1 MNEIHLNILYE
12 DDNII
17 AVNKPEGISSIR
29 ENDKSAVTVHSILQ
43 KEYDEKLFIVH
54 RLDKDVSGVLLFAK
68 NSSAH
73 KFLNKQFENHLIQ
86 KKYIA
91 LVHGIIREDSGLIN
105 KKIRQF
111 GSGRMGVDEIKG
123 KKSTTKF
130 DVLERFN
137 SFTLLK
143 LTPETGR
150 RHQLRV
156 HLYSIGHPIV
166 GDLHYGEKSLQKNFS
181 RLMLH
186 AEEIE
191 FFIDNENKIKVKS
204 PLPESFLNVISEIR
218 NYFVNENYNNE
229 S

>member
-1 MNEIHLNILYE
+1 MRLKILYE
-12 DDNII
+12 DDKII
-17 AVNKPEGISSIR
+17 AVDKPEGISSIK
-29 ENDKSAVTVHSILQ
+29 ENDKSAETVHSILQ
-43 KEYDEKLFIVH
+43 KEYNGKLFIVH
-54 RLDKDVSGVLLFAK
+54 RLDKDVSGVMLFAK
-68 NSSAH
+68 NSLMH
-73 KFLNKQFENHLIQ
+73 KFLNKQFENHLIE

-91 LVHGIIREDSGLIN
+91 LVHGILSENTGLIN

-111 GSGRMGVDEIKG
+111 GSGRMGVDEVKG
-123 KKSTTKF
+123 KKSRTKY

-191 FFIDNENKIKVKS
+191 FFIEDEKKMKIKS
-204 PLPESFLNVISEIR
+204 PLPESFLNVINEIGKL
-218 NYFVNENYNNE
+218 
-229 S
+229 

>member
-1 MNEIHLNILYE
+1 MKLKILYE

-17 AVNKPEGISSIR
+17 AVDKPEGISSIK
-29 ENDKSAVTVHSILQ
+29 ENNKSAETVHSILQ
-43 KEYDEKLFIVH
+43 KEFDEKLFIVH
-54 RLDKDVSGVLLFAK
+54 RLDKDVSGVMLFAK
-68 NSSAH
+68 NSSTH
-73 KFLNKQFENHLIQ
+73 KFLNKQFENHLIE

-91 LVHGIIREDSGLIN
+91 LVHGIISENTGLID

-123 KKSTTKF
+123 KESRTKF

-143 LTPETGR
+143 LIPETGR

-191 FFIDNENKIKVKS
+191 FFIEDEKKMKIKS
-204 PLPESFLNVISEIR
+204 PLPESFLNIL
-218 NYFVNENYNNE
+218 NEVRKI
-229 S
+229 

>member
-1 MNEIHLNILYE
+1 MKLKILYE

-17 AVNKPEGISSIR
+17 AVDKPEGISSIK
-29 ENDKSAVTVHSILQ
+29 ENNKSAETVHSILQ
-43 KEYDEKLFIVH
+43 KEFDEKLFIVH
-54 RLDKDVSGVLLFAK
+54 RLDKDVSGVMLFAK
-68 NSSAH
+68 NSSTH
-73 KFLNKQFENHLIQ
+73 KFLNKQFENHLIE

-91 LVHGIIREDSGLIN
+91 LVHGIISENTGLIN

-123 KKSTTKF
+123 KESRTKF

-143 LTPETGR
+143 LIPETGR

-191 FFIDNENKIKVKS
+191 FFIEDEKKMKIKS
-204 PLPESFLNVISEIR
+204 PLPESFLNTL
-218 NYFVNENYNNE
+218 NEVRKI
-229 S
+229 

>member
-1 MNEIHLNILYE
+1 MKLKILYE

-17 AVNKPEGISSIR
+17 AVDKPEGISSIK
-29 ENDKSAVTVHSILQ
+29 ENNKSAETVHSILQ
-43 KEYDEKLFIVH
+43 KEFDEKLFIVH
-54 RLDKDVSGVLLFAK
+54 RLDKDVSGVMLFAK
-68 NSSAH
+68 NSSTH
-73 KFLNKQFENHLIQ
+73 KFLNKQFENHLIE

-91 LVHGIIREDSGLIN
+91 LVHGIISENTGLIN

-123 KKSTTKF
+123 KESRTKF

-143 LTPETGR
+143 LIPETGR

-191 FFIDNENKIKVKS
+191 FFIEDEKKMKIKS
-204 PLPESFLNVISEIR
+204 PLPESFLNIL
-218 NYFVNENYNNE
+218 NEVRKI
-229 S
+229 

>member
-1 MNEIHLNILYE
+1 MKLKILYE

-17 AVNKPEGISSIR
+17 AVDKPEGISSIK
-29 ENDKSAVTVHSILQ
+29 ENNKSAETVHSILQ
-43 KEYDEKLFIVH
+43 KEFDEKLFIVH
-54 RLDKDVSGVLLFAK
+54 RLDKDVSGVMLFAK
-68 NSSAH
+68 NSSTH
-73 KFLNKQFENHLIQ
+73 KFLNKQFENHLIE

-91 LVHGIIREDSGLIN
+91 LVHGIISENTGLIN

-123 KKSTTKF
+123 KESRTKF

-143 LTPETGR
+143 LIPETGR

-191 FFIDNENKIKVKS
+191 FFIEDEKKMKIKS
-204 PLPESFLNVISEIR
+204 PLPESFLNILNEIR
-218 NYFVNENYNNE
+218 KI
-229 S
+229 

>member
-1 MNEIHLNILYE
+1 MQLKILYE

-17 AVNKPEGISSIR
+17 AVDKPEGISSIK
-29 ENDKSAVTVHSILQ
+29 ENDKSAETVHSILQ
-43 KEYDEKLFIVH
+43 KECDEKLFIVH
-54 RLDKDVSGVLLFAK
+54 RLDKDVSGVMLFAK
-68 NSSAH
+68 NSSMH
-73 KFLNKQFENHLIQ
+73 KFLNKQFENHLIE

-91 LVHGIIREDSGLIN
+91 LVHGILSENTGLIN

-111 GSGRMGVDEIKG
+111 GSGRMGIDEMKG
-123 KKSTTKF
+123 KKSRTKY

-156 HLYSIGHPIV
+156 HLYSIGHPIA

-191 FFIDNENKIKVKS
+191 FFIEDEKKMKIKS
-204 PLPESFLNVISEIR
+204 PLPESFLNVINEIGKL
-218 NYFVNENYNNE
+218 
-229 S
+229 

>member
-1 MNEIHLNILYE
+1 MKLKILYE

-17 AVNKPEGISSIR
+17 AVDKPEGISSIK
-29 ENDKSAVTVHSILQ
+29 ENNKSAETVHSILQ
-43 KEYDEKLFIVH
+43 KEFDEKLFIVH
-54 RLDKDVSGVLLFAK
+54 RLDKDVSGVMLFAK
-68 NSSAH
+68 NSSTH
-73 KFLNKQFENHLIQ
+73 KFLNKQFENHLIE

-91 LVHGIIREDSGLIN
+91 LVHGIIRENTGLID

-123 KKSTTKF
+123 KESRTKF

-143 LTPETGR
+143 LIPETGR

-191 FFIDNENKIKVKS
+191 FFIEDEKKMKIKS
-204 PLPESFLNVISEIR
+204 PLPESFLNIL
-218 NYFVNENYNNE
+218 NEVRKI
-229 S
+229 